1 MIKAII
7 NANPNS
13 EFIYVVDTRPKVRLA
28 EENVRSVYFVLNRST
43 VTAVF
48 FFPPK

>member
-1 MIKAII
+1 MIQAIV

-28 EENVRSVYFVLNRST
+28 EVRTLSVMVGTELGDISL
-43 VTAVF
+43 VS
-48 FFPPK
+48 

>member
-1 MIKAII
+1 MIQAIV

-28 EENVRSVYFVLNRST
+28 EVRTLSVVVGTGLGYISFVS
-43 VTAVF
+43 
-48 FFPPK
+48 